1 MVDGVPDRSRYS
13 FDEYKLYYESTEKV
27 TDRRLAT
34 NAWNYALCTAIM
46 VAMATLASW
55 SLSRPDFRLVTI
67 VAILML
73 AGMGMLLC
81 TLWIGQIRDFK
92 ALNNAK
98 FEVLNAMAPHVQFG
112 ANDDRASATP
122 FAREWEILKT
132 KEATQE
138 VYTTRIVAL
147 RSSNAEFLVPTAFR
161 WLFAFIVATA
171 LIIVVM
177 NWSSLING
185 IFEIKQPVNPVGVT
199 TTAPSN
205 TPAGRP

>member
-1 MVDGVPDRSRYS
+1 MIDSIPERSKYS

-34 NAWNYALCTAIM
+34 NAWNYAVCTAIM
-46 VAMATLASW
+46 VAIAALASW
-55 SLSRPDFRLVTI
+55 SLSRPDFRLITI

-98 FEVLNAMAPHVQFG
+98 FEVLNAMAPLVQFG
-112 ANDDRASATP
+112 ANDDRISATP
-122 FAREWEILKT
+122 FAREWEILKS

-138 VYTTRIVAL
+138 VYTTHIVAL
-147 RSSNAEFLVPTAFR
+147 RTPNFSCQAHSDGYLDLSSQWP
-161 WLFAFIVATA
+161 
-171 LIIVVM
+171 
-177 NWSSLING
+177 
-185 IFEIKQPVNPVGVT
+185 
-199 TTAPSN
+199 
-205 TPAGRP
+205 